1 MPPSVATNGYSA
13 VPAMTGLGVFYELLI
28 TCRGD
33 ADPNTGYFLDIKTI
47 DRAARAAAIPAITEA
62 FRSAA
67 RDGPN
72 SAPDP
77 AAILIALA
85 PALNTAL
92 GGVLHSVRWYLSP
105 FYSMEFLVPA
115 SPSTSA
121 TTVTI
126 RQRFEIA
133 AAHRLH
139 SPALT
144 DEQNR
149 AMFGK
154 CNNPSG
160 HGHNYILE
168 PAVALAVGPA
178 QPPFS
183 LAQLETLMDQTIIQP
198 FDHKHL
204 NVDCPE
210 FDTSQGG
217 LNPSVENIARV
228 FFDRL
233 APLVRTIQGAQ
244 LQAMTVWETE
254 KTSATY
260 PA

>member
-1 MPPSVATNGYSA
+1 
-13 VPAMTGLGVFYELLI
+13 MTGLGVFYELLI

-33 ADPNTGYFLDIKTI
+33 ADPKTGYFLDIKTI
-47 DRAARAAAIPAITEA
+47 DRAARATAIPAITEA
-62 FRSAA
+62 VRCAA
-67 RDGPN
+67 TSSPN
-72 SAPDP
+72 PGNSDP
-77 AAILIALA
+77 AATLIALA

-92 GGVLHSVRWYLSP
+92 GGVLHSIRWFLSP
-105 FYSMEFLVPA
+105 FYSVEFLMPA
-115 SPSTSA
+115 PPT
-121 TTVTI
+121 TTTPTVTI

-139 SPALT
+139 SPSLT

-168 PAVALAVGPA
+168 PAIALAVGPA

-183 LAQLETLMDQTIIQP
+183 LAQLEALMDQTIIQP

-210 FDTSQGG
+210 FDTSRGG
-217 LNPSVENIARV
+217 LNPSVENIAKV